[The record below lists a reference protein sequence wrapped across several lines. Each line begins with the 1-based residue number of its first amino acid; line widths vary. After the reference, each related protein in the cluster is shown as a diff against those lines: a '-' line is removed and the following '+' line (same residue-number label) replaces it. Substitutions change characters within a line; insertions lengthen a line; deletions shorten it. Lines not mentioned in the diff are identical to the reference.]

1 MRRNVS
7 SAHEM
12 RLNLAP
18 CRMPGVHLRISSILR
33 LQKALKNVFCPSR
46 NITHQ
51 KSLVHRCISEIG
63 GHAILRQ
70 TGTDITAWSFLSI
83 ETITWPDVRI
93 IGGVIENLDI
103 YQLTETT
110 AIYSSSTQNCNAD
123 NVRTFGGYNGI
134 FFMPLATGTQG
145 GNFDGVSNNV
155 CRLETRFI
163 GPVEEKEK

>member
-1 MRRNVS
+1 M
-7 SAHEM
+7 
-12 RLNLAP
+12 
-18 CRMPGVHLRISSILR
+18 
-33 LQKALKNVFCPSR
+33 
-46 NITHQ
+46 
-51 KSLVHRCISEIG
+51 
-63 GHAILRQ
+63 
-70 TGTDITAWSFLSI
+70 SI

-123 NVRTFGGYNGI
+123 NVRTFGGYNRI

>member
-1 MRRNVS
+1 MYFARRGILLIKNLS
-7 SAHEM
+7 SAP
-12 RLNLAP
+12 L
-18 CRMPGVHLRISSILR
+18 HLRNWRS
-33 LQKALKNVFCPSR
+33 C
-46 NITHQ
+46 
-51 KSLVHRCISEIG
+51 
-63 GHAILRQ
+63 
-70 TGTDITAWSFLSI
+70 DITTDRHGYHCLIILSI

>member
-1 MRRNVS
+1 MPNAGSTFDNKQYIEATESVKKCILPVAEYYS
-7 SAHEM
+7 SK
-12 RLNLAP
+12 
-18 CRMPGVHLRISSILR
+18 I
-33 LQKALKNVFCPSR
+33 
-46 NITHQ
+46 
-51 KSLVHRCISEIG
+51 SLVRRCISEIG

-134 FFMPLATGTQG
+134 FFMALATGTQG
-145 GNFDGVSNNV
+145 GNFDGFSNNV

>member
-1 MRRNVS
+1 MPNAGSTFDNKQYIEATESVKKCILPVAESYS
-7 SAHEM
+7 SK
-12 RLNLAP
+12 
-18 CRMPGVHLRISSILR
+18 I
-33 LQKALKNVFCPSR
+33 
-46 NITHQ
+46 
-51 KSLVHRCISEIG
+51 SLVHRCISEIG

-110 AIYSSSTQNCNAD
+110 AIYSSFTQNCNAD

-134 FFMPLATGTQG
+134 FFMALATGTKG
-145 GNFDGVSNNV
+145 ATLTGFSIMSVDWRRVS
-155 CRLETRFI
+155 LAL
-163 GPVEEKEK
+163 

>member
-1 MRRNVS
+1 MPNAGSTFENKQYIEATESVKKCILPVAEYYS
-7 SAHEM
+7 SK
-12 RLNLAP
+12 
-18 CRMPGVHLRISSILR
+18 I
-33 LQKALKNVFCPSR
+33 
-46 NITHQ
+46 
-51 KSLVHRCISEIG
+51 SLVHRCISEIG

-123 NVRTFGGYNGI
+123 NVRTLVDITGFSSCRWQQELKGATLTGFPI
-134 FFMPLATGTQG
+134 MSVDWRRVSLA
-145 GNFDGVSNNV
+145 
-155 CRLETRFI
+155 L
-163 GPVEEKEK
+163 